1 MAVTLISSHG
11 MYWHL
16 KIETSRPARAECKFL
31 IHFAKEDGFLCY
43 PNNYNHYVNYYRNTF
58 QHGGISLK
66 R

>member
-43 PNNYNHYVNYYRNTF
+43 PNNTIITLIIT
-58 QHGGISLK
+58 GIPFNMAALA
-66 R
+66 